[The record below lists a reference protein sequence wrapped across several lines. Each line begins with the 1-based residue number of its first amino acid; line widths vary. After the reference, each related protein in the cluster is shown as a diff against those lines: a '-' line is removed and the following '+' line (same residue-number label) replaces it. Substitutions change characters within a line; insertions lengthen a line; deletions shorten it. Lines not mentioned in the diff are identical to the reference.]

1 MLYARINVTDPF
13 RVFLLPIEYNFNYI
27 LVVPDDW
34 EGGGDLKSFVMFS
47 IEISAEYINVTSNR

>member
-13 RVFLLPIEYNFNYI
+13 RVFLLPIAYNFNYI
-27 LVVPDDW
+27 VPGDW
-34 EGGGDLKSFVMFS
+34 EGRGDLKSFVMFS